1 MRDKCIAELKK
12 ITGKKYIAFTKR
24 GNAAIKISLK
34 LAKDLGNKDV
44 IIQDQGGWI
53 TYSQFIDKL
62 KLNKIHVQTDNG
74 LIDTSRFLFQRA
86 AFLINS
92 MPGYFTLQDMK
103 TLYKDCKE
111 RKVLVINDVSGSI
124 GTEEAKYGDIILGS
138 FGRWK
143 PLNVEEGG
151 FLATDNQ
158 YDHDFFLDY
167 EVNID
172 YEKLY
177 EKLSNLEKKLVFF
190 HKHADKI
197 KKDLNIYDIIHK
209 DKQGLNV
216 IVKFSSEVEKEKLI
230 NYCEKEG
237 YEYVECPKYI
247 RVLDNAISIEV
258 KRLEG

>member
-1 MRDKCIAELKK
+1 MREKCIAELKK
-12 ITGKKYIAFTKR
+12 LTGKKYIAFTKR
-24 GNAAIKISLK
+24 GNAAIKVSLK

-53 TYSQFIDKL
+53 TYSQFIGEL
-62 KLNKIHVQTDNG
+62 KLNKVHVQTDYG
-74 LIDTSRFLFQRA
+74 LIDVSRFLFQRA
-86 AFLINS
+86 ALLINS
-92 MPGYFTLQDMK
+92 MPGYFALQDMK
-103 TLYKDCKE
+103 RLYNDCRK

-124 GTEEAKYGDIILGS
+124 GTDEAKFGDIILGS

-167 EVNID
+167 EVDID

-177 EKLSNLEKKLVFF
+177 GKLLELKKKLSFF
-190 HKHADKI
+190 KKHADKI
-197 KKDLNIYDIIHK
+197 KKDLNIYNIIHK

-216 IVKFSSEVEKEKLI
+216 VVKFSSEKEKEKLI
-230 NYCEKEG
+230 KYCEKER